1 MLNSRSKF
9 IFKEGILYSE
19 PFCRFPIINDPNYL
33 SPKVICDQPDSITT
47 TPISKV
53 SGIPAG
59 SPVHMQS
66 NSSTPAYSLVVVDI
80 TPAPK
85 PAVAKKSYT
94 HQLHPG
100 KKQSRVENNEKKS
113 IDSKS
118 E

>member
-80 TPAPK
+80 TPATK
-85 PAVAKKSYT
+85 PAVAKKIIYT
-94 HQLHPG
+94 STS
-100 KKQSRVENNEKKS
+100 SRAKNNQESRTMRKNP
-113 IDSKS
+113 
-118 E
+118 